1 MYLQNTEA
9 RILNIGELKLKPG
22 YPIKIEKVQLEKLKK
37 NYPEMVN
44 KIANGKILILDEKKS
59 LEQSKRI
66 NGMECK
72 DVCIYI
78 KPECKHAA
86 FV

>member
-44 KIANGKILILDEKKS
+44 KIANGKILIFDKNLSNNQKELMNWLKKNKGS
-59 LEQSKRI
+59 
-66 NGMECK
+66 
-72 DVCIYI
+72 
-78 KPECKHAA
+78 H
-86 FV
+86 

>member
-37 NYPEMVN
+37 NYPEMV
-44 KIANGKILILDEKKS
+44 ILDEKKS

-66 NGMECK
+66 NELAEK
-72 DVCIYI
+72 KI
-78 KPECKHAA
+78 KEATKNDE
-86 FV
+86 

>member
-37 NYPEMVN
+37 
-44 KIANGKILILDEKKS
+44 IILKW
-59 LEQSKRI
+59 
-66 NGMECK
+66 
-72 DVCIYI
+72 
-78 KPECKHAA
+78 
-86 FV
+86 

>member
-44 KIANGKILILDEKKS
+44 KIANGKILILDEKKIS
-59 LEQSKRI
+59 RT
-66 NGMECK
+66 
-72 DVCIYI
+72 I
-78 KPECKHAA
+78 KKN
-86 FV
+86 

>member
-44 KIANGKILILDEKKS
+44 KIANGKILILDEKS

-66 NGMECK
+66 NELAEK
-72 DVCIYI
+72 KI
-78 KPECKHAA
+78 KEATKNDE
-86 FV
+86 

>member
-44 KIANGKILILDEKKS
+44 KIANGKILILDEKNLSNNQKELMNWLKKNKGS
-59 LEQSKRI
+59 
-66 NGMECK
+66 
-72 DVCIYI
+72 
-78 KPECKHAA
+78 H
-86 FV
+86 

>member
-44 KIANGKILILDEKKS
+44 KIANGKILILDEKNLSNNQKE
-59 LEQSKRI
+59 LMNWLK
-66 NGMECK
+66 K
-72 DVCIYI
+72 
-78 KPECKHAA
+78 K
-86 FV
+86 